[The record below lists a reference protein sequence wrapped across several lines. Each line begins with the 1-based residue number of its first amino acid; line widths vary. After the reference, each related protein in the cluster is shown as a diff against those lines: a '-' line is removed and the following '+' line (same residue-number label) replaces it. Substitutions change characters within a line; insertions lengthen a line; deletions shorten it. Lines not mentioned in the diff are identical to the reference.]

1 LKNHMARARTAG
13 KQSHANRNRL
23 ARWLAV
29 VLLAGLPL
37 LAGGHG
43 YRLGSITIGHP
54 WAMPTDAVATTGT
67 GYLVLRNNGAR
78 DDKLLSAASE
88 IADRVEP
95 RLSIKKN
102 GALESLSTVS
112 IAIPAGREIRLE
124 PGGPHLLFIGLRK
137 PLQDGQRFPVV
148 LQFEHAGN
156 ITVDMFVQQNAKSSI
171 Y

>member
-1 LKNHMARARTAG
+1 MKNHMARARTAG
-13 KQSHANRNRL
+13 KRSHANRNRHG
-23 ARWLAV
+23 RWLAAV
-29 VLLAGLPL
+29 VLAGLPL
-37 LAGGHG
+37 LVSGHG
-43 YRLGSITIGHP
+43 YRLGGITIGHP
-54 WAMPTDAVATTGT
+54 WAMPTDAVTTTGT

-95 RLSIKKN
+95 RLAIKKN
-102 GALESLSTVS
+102 GTLESLSTGG

-137 PLQDGQRFPVV
+137 PLQDGQRFPVM
-148 LQFEHAGN
+148 LQFEHAGK
-156 ITVDMFVQQNAKSSI
+156 ITVDMFVQQNAKNSI